1 MRKILFFAAVAASA
15 ISCDHMISF
24 EVDYDVKMDKSNTY
38 VVGEP
43 VRFNFSGD
51 VDNIVFYSGENGHQ
65 YKYKDRFEVPV
76 SDIENINMTLRYQPR
91 WGQADGLDVYV
102 SGNFE
107 GLSGTDGE
115 ADRKIMQ
122 RIVDSGFEGW
132 TKLPYNEGAHGEWTS
147 QVYDIS
153 SYVEN
158 FSLAFHW
165 HPLYNGSLAQR
176 TYWLDGWLNLDFPG
190 AESAITLSDMD
201 FVSLMMNP
209 ELDPYLHQGN
219 GSIIFTNPVAP
230 IILQGAGATELS
242 FPIEAW
248 CVCKPMALN
257 KVSADRGV
265 SIKNLQNYM
274 DSFEYVFN
282 EAGTYVVTFVGRN
295 VNVDCFSE
303 QVRQMTVMIHD

>member
-1 MRKILFFAAVAASA
+1 MKKILCFAFALVLAS
-15 ISCDHMISF
+15 SCDNIISF
-24 EVDYDVKMDKSNTY
+24 KVDYDVNLDKSNTY
-38 VVGEP
+38 IVGEP

-51 VDNIVFYSGENGHQ
+51 VDNLVFYSGEVGHQ
-65 YKYKDRFEVPV
+65 YKYKDRLEVPV
-76 SDIENINMTLRYQPR
+76 SDIESIKMTLRYQPR

-107 GLSGTDGE
+107 GLSGTD
-115 ADRKIMQ
+115 ADSDRKIMQ
-122 RIVDSGFEGW
+122 NVVDSGFAGW
-132 TKLPYNEGAHGEWTS
+132 TKLTYNEGAHGEWTS

-165 HPLYNGSLAQR
+165 HPKYNGSLAQR
-176 TYWLDGWLNLDFPG
+176 TYWLDGWLELDFPG
-190 AESAITLSDMD
+190 AQSAITMSDMD
-201 FVSLMMNP
+201 FVSLLMNP
-209 ELDPYLHQGN
+209 ELDAYNHTGN
-219 GSIIFTNPVAP
+219 GSVIFTNPVAP
-230 IILQGAGATELS
+230 IILQGVGATDLD
-242 FPIEAW
+242 FPIEGW
-248 CVCKPMALN
+248 CVCRPMALN

-295 VNVDCFSE
+295 VNVDGFSE